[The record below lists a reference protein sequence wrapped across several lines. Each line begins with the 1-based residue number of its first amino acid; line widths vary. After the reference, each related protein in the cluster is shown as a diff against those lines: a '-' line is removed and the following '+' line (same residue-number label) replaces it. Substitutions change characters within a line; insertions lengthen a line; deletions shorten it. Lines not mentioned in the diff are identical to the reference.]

1 MTKQE
6 IETIRN
12 IVARLKEK
20 NLGCSHG
27 AGIGKLV
34 EALNTRSFDGKP
46 REGSD
51 RVEAASRIYLDTWII
66 PSLEMLLPEQRN
78 PDLAVRMSRR

>member
-12 IVARLKEK
+12 IVARLKQQ
-20 NLGCSHG
+20 NCGCANPVG
-27 AGIGKLV
+27 AGPIV
-34 EALNTRSFDGKP
+34 AEANALGLAVASRLYLNTG
-46 REGSD
+46 
-51 RVEAASRIYLDTWII
+51 VI

-78 PDLAVRMSRR
+78 PDLAVRMSRLSSPAGE